1 MSGENM
7 DVTSIGQA
15 NVASNVIRKW
25 SETAQVTEA
34 TFRADI
40 SIPRWRI
47 RSRVLKMERV
57 GS

>member
-47 RSRVLKMERV
+47 RSRVLAME
-57 GS
+57 